1 MDCMLSRV
9 SWRVGYAA
17 PGRPRSKW
25 MLFPNATL
33 SHGVNIPAWR
43 GSDPVGRN
51 APSLFLKSSCQM
63 CESQGLCCCGADL
76 GVHQLWKSGR
86 PVHQEAQESCEAS
99 FLWSLTSFQESRVSS
114 AIAPFQ
120 RLEGRAVAAGRIQWQ
135 FKQCYLR
142 GRNKI
147 KFLQIELDNPPSDC
161 TFGCDIDCVR
171 SPWVPH

>member
-1 MDCMLSRV
+1 MDCWLSRV

-63 CESQGLCCCGADL
+63 CESQGLCRCGATL
-76 GVHQLWKSGR
+76 GIHQLWKSGR
-86 PVHQEAQESCEAS
+86 PVHQEAQESYEAS
-99 FLWSLTSFQESRVSS
+99 FIWSLSSFQETRVSP
-114 AIAPFQ
+114 ATAPFQ
-120 RLEGRAVAAGRIQWQ
+120 RLEGRAVEAGRISWQ
-135 FKQCYLR
+135 SKQRYST
-142 GRNKI
+142 GKKQNK
-147 KFLQIELDNPPSDC
+147 
-161 TFGCDIDCVR
+161 
-171 SPWVPH
+171 VPANRVGQSAL